1 MKIADQATVTTPN
14 GVKGIAHDEEK
25 GTRAEGQTCRSA
37 PTGRPDGAT
46 DFGAFLDSELLG
58 RLAADFAFHV
68 EGAVRE
74 HLVRDVDPRHTSLS
88 PRNGAFA
95 PFVRPTP
102 QSDSWRHDRGRI
114 VS

>member
-1 MKIADQATVTTPN
+1 VRESRVQ
-14 GVKGIAHDEEK
+14 
-25 GTRAEGQTCRSA
+25 C
-37 PTGRPDGAT
+37 
-46 DFGAFLDSELLG
+46 
-58 RLAADFAFHV
+58 RLAQILPSPLAPLFRKVPCCHALMSLFQGTLH
-68 EGAVRE
+68 GGMSA
-74 HLVRDVDPRHTSLS
+74 LSYTSLS